1 MLYNITLLL
10 FVNHSN
16 FLKTRTLDYLLLAKL
31 EGENDKISGE
41 KSIIYCLYWVP
52 VKCKFLQVSDMG
64 TTYFPLA
71 RLPK

>member
-41 KSIIYCLYWVP
+41 KSIIYCLY
-52 VKCKFLQVSDMG
+52 
-64 TTYFPLA
+64 
-71 RLPK
+71 